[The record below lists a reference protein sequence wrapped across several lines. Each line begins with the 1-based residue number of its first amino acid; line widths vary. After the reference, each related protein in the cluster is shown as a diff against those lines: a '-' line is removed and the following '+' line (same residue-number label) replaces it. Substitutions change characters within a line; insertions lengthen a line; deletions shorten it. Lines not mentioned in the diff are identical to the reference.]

1 MSVAF
6 DPQGGSVTFHQ
17 DLWPRFVGGAIVLL
31 ILDLLVRRVRL
42 FDRKFLPKPRAA

>member
-1 MSVAF
+1 VAALF
-6 DPQGGSVTFHQ
+6 DPAGESVTFHE

-42 FDRKFLPKPRAA
+42 FDRKFLPKARMA